1 MTSETILSVKDLKI
15 DIIKKNGSVPLV
27 RGLSFSVIKGES
39 LCIVGES
46 GCGKSVTALSILGL
60 LPTPPFRLRDG
71 SIIFKDKELTRLT
84 SQDYQIIRGRMI
96 SMVFQEPMT
105 ALNPVFTIGEQIDEA
120 ISTHMDINRT
130 ERKQRIINLLSQV
143 GVPEPEKRMN
153 SYPHQLSGGLRQ
165 RAMIAMAL
173 SCDPELLIADEP
185 TTALD
190 VTIQAQILNLLKKLQ
205 KKYSLSL
212 LLITHNLGVVA
223 QVAKK
228 VLIMYAGKIVE
239 KADVKELFANP
250 LHPYTK
256 GLMASIPYAT
266 NVGLKRLLSIK
277 GNVPPLDSIPPG
289 CAFHDRCPSVMEI
302 CRHEIPR
309 ERLVGE
315 NRFVACHLY

>member
-1 MTSETILSVKDLKI
+1 MTKEKILSVKDLKI
-15 DIIKKNGSVPLV
+15 DILKKKGSVPVV
-27 RGLSFSVIKGES
+27 RGLSFSMIKGES

-60 LPTPPFRLRDG
+60 LPTPPFRLRAG
-71 SIIFKDKELTRLT
+71 SIIFRDKELTKLT
-84 SQDYQIIRGRMI
+84 SQDYQTIRGRMI
-96 SMVFQEPMT
+96 SLVFQEPMT

-120 ISTHMDINRT
+120 ISTHMDINRA

-205 KKYSLSL
+205 KKYGLSL

-239 KADVKELFANP
+239 KANVRELFADP
-250 LHPYTK
+250 LHPYTR
-256 GLMASIPYAT
+256 GLMASIPYST
-266 NVGLKRLLSIK
+266 SVDLKRLPSIK
-277 GNVPPLDSIPPG
+277 GNVPSLDSIPPG
-289 CAFHDRCPSVMEI
+289 CAFHDRCPMVMEI

-309 ERLVGE
+309 ERAVGE